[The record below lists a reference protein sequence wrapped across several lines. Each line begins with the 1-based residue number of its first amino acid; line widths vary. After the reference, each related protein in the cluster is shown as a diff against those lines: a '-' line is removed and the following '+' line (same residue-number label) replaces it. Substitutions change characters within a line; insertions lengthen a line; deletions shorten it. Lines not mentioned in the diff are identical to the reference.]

1 MAVTRREFLAALTA
15 TATTGA
21 LAACGGKQPAA
32 TDAATTDAASNADLK
47 EFKDLEL
54 DMKAWHYDS
63 DHQVWW
69 QVGLTYC
76 TKPATKTYERLAIYV
91 PGAYLKPTDEK
102 ASLEDVD
109 TSKTF
114 ECQVDESATVGAYT
128 AATAPVVLPINAPD
142 FAAQTAASGY
152 LYDGLEP
159 YLSAGLVY
167 VFAGCRGR
175 SNGYDSTGSRDG
187 FFSGGAPWAVVDLKA
202 AVRYLRY
209 NAAKLPGS
217 MDRIVTLGHAAG
229 GLLAAVLAS
238 TGNAS
243 GYDAYLAKIGA
254 ATHDGEGTGIGDE
267 VSAAALWCPESPA
280 GCADAAYE
288 WELGQFSSEGTRADG
303 TWTRLASNDLAEAYA
318 GYVNSLSLSVDG
330 SQLALDQTDG
340 GVFTDGSYYERLV
353 DLAEASVSKF
363 LSETEF
369 PHTIDLAET
378 NSGDFPG
385 SGVKRVE
392 TPATPVVP
400 EGVRPETAVAAD
412 KDTVAAALSGQATT
426 ESVTEKAAE
435 DAATKAAKV
444 AATAAGEV
452 AATDAASDAAAT
464 GAAEAAASG
473 ASSSDAS
480 ATASE
485 DTSVTY
491 ATRSD
496 YVSALN
502 GDARWLTFNEK
513 KGTARIAD
521 FGSFVRA
528 CRAPKL
534 GICAFDTTER
544 SAATNQ
550 LFGNDDSDTLHFSQ
564 QVSDVLSEHSGT
576 YEQASGWNGS
586 LPGDWAGDL
595 AKTDSLGSSMEQR
608 RNLYDP
614 MYYLGAASEG
624 RETSTVAAH
633 WRINVGLADARTPL
647 SPGVNLALALRAFP
661 GVTDVA
667 YTPVWAAGK
676 SLAEE
681 GGADATAS
689 FVSWVGA
696 LYPAGEAEAST
707 SAATTEGSQQ

>member
-109 TSKTF
+109 TSTTV
-114 ECQVDESATVGAYT
+114 EGQVDESATVGAYT

-243 GYDAYLAKIGA
+243 GYDASLAKIGA

-412 KDTVAAALSGQATT
+412 KDTVAAQSGGH
-426 ESVTEKAAE
+426 
-435 DAATKAAKV
+435 D
-444 AATAAGEV
+444 
-452 AATDAASDAAAT
+452 
-464 GAAEAAASG
+464 
-473 ASSSDAS
+473 
-480 ATASE
+480 
-485 DTSVTY
+485 
-491 ATRSD
+491 R
-496 YVSALN
+496 
-502 GDARWLTFNEK
+502 
-513 KGTARIAD
+513 
-521 FGSFVRA
+521 VRD
-528 CRAPKL
+528 R
-534 GICAFDTTER
+534 
-544 SAATNQ
+544 
-550 LFGNDDSDTLHFSQ
+550 
-564 QVSDVLSEHSGT
+564 
-576 YEQASGWNGS
+576 
-586 LPGDWAGDL
+586 
-595 AKTDSLGSSMEQR
+595 
-608 RNLYDP
+608 
-614 MYYLGAASEG
+614 EG
-624 RETSTVAAH
+624 R
-633 WRINVGLADARTPL
+633 
-647 SPGVNLALALRAFP
+647 
-661 GVTDVA
+661 
-667 YTPVWAAGK
+667 
-676 SLAEE
+676 
-681 GGADATAS
+681 GGRRD
-689 FVSWVGA
+689 
-696 LYPAGEAEAST
+696 
-707 SAATTEGSQQ
+707 